1 MLGRGG
7 GALPGVLPAAAA
19 ALKPQ
24 EEREALALAPLP
36 LSTTAIAIILTPNPL
51 LDTQNVRWYNV
62 EWQLI
67 ALKLLQQFNG
77 LSNEVYVKCNMP
89 YPKMKAINGPAPSL
103 TAIRKQNL

>member
-1 MLGRGG
+1 MPVKVPCGQRCMLGRGG

-51 LDTQNVRWYNV
+51 DTQNVR
-62 EWQLI
+62 
-67 ALKLLQQFNG
+67 
-77 LSNEVYVKCNMP
+77 
-89 YPKMKAINGPAPSL
+89 
-103 TAIRKQNL
+103 